1 MDSTQKAI
9 LITAILSPIL
19 YPIGFVK
26 HMWRKVFPKKMPE
39 ENTK

>member
-19 YPIGFVK
+19 YPIGIAK
-26 HMWRKVFPKKMPE
+26 QLWRKVFPKKMPE